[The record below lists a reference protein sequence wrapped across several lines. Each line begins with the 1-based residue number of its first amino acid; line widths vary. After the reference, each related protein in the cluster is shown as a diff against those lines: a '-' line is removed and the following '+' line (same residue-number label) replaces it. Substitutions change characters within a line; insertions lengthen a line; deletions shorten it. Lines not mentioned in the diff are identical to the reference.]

1 MKRAIIVADTILRA
15 FPRRILSVRGI
26 DFAPFLF
33 GVETLIRAGRGY
45 VMNWD
50 TMKGDWKQIKGKVRE
65 KWGELTDDELD
76 QVKGRREQFEG
87 LLQKKFGMAKDEVK
101 RQVDEFE
108 MTFNG

>member
-1 MKRAIIVADTILRA
+1 
-15 FPRRILSVRGI
+15 
-26 DFAPFLF
+26 
-33 GVETLIRAGRGY
+33 
-45 VMNWD
+45 MNWD

-101 RQVDEFE
+101 KQVDDFE
-108 MTFNG
+108 MSFPE